1 MHQFTS
7 VRDISDVHTLVQEAL
22 QLKAQ
27 PFAFQQLGKNKTLG
41 LVFMNPS
48 LRTRLS
54 TQIAA
59 QNLGMNVLV
68 INADKD
74 SWALEFTDGAV
85 MDGVTVEHVRDA
97 APVLGSYC
105 DIVGVRCFP
114 GLQSRDADYSEH
126 IMQQFIRH
134 TGKPYLSLESATLHP
149 LQSLADCITIQEYLP
164 KHRPKV
170 VLTWAPHIKPIP
182 HPVANSFAEW
192 MCRSEVDFVITHPEG
207 YELDP
212 HFTGHASIE
221 YNQQKALEGADF
233 VYVKNWSSY
242 RDYGKVLCT
251 DAEWMLTER
260 HLDPTNR
267 AKVMHCLPLRRNV
280 ELSDEILDGPHS
292 LVQMQAAN
300 RVFAAQA
307 VLKRMLEQR

>member
-149 LQSLADCITIQEYLP
+149 LQSLADCITLQEHLP

-307 VLKRMLEQR
+307 VLKRMLEQT